1 MAYIHV
7 KIDENS
13 PAKLTLLR
21 LDGWQNVIIN
31 GEKYIEVTSG
41 NHVIEL
47 YGPDT
52 DYVFR
57 GKLNEDGV
65 WEVAAMLGLRSLLHN
80 GNSFFPV
87 VFEPEQYIR
96 PLNADE
102 MKTIKEIMA
111 AEQRQAEIK
120 KEREDARGIAG
131 LQIFLAVFTFAVA
144 LACFI
149 YVFYD
154 FGTSDATMC
163 AFGAIGFSALFVFL
177 VKKAIKNFRK

>member
-65 WEVAAMLGLRSLLHN
+65 WEVTAMLGLRSLLHN

-96 PLNADE
+96 PLHANE
-102 MKTIKEIMA
+102 MKTIEEITAKEKI
-111 AEQRQAEIK
+111 Q
-120 KEREDARGIAG
+120 KEREDARGNATT
-131 LQIFLAVFTFAVA
+131 QIICAVFSFLIGFSCWASTFV
-144 LACFI
+144 
-149 YVFYD
+149 Y
-154 FGTSDATMC
+154 FGTPEAIPF
-163 AFGAIGFSALFVFL
+163 ALGAIGLSALFVFL
-177 VKKAIKNFRK
+177 VKKAIKNLRK

>member
-65 WEVAAMLGLRSLLHN
+65 WEVTAMLGLRSLLHN

-96 PLNADE
+96 PLHANE
-102 MKTIKEIMA
+102 MKTIEEIVA

-131 LQIFLAVFTFAVA
+131 LQIFLAVFTFVVA

-177 VKKAIKNFRK
+177 VKKAIKNLRK